1 MSTLDRFDECESDVF
16 KRATHVL
23 VTCLTEYDGLP
34 QPVKDAV
41 DAWKGSTDEFFREA
55 VALNEAASRAR
66 RAQFGSLLE
75 GGSVPGPVSREVLP
89 PLSAIKAAEANIPA
103 EHVEWALKVHKM
115 APGAQARLP
124 NPVLERVFDKGET
137 QAREFFTRTQNVWNM
152 RVNAGE
158 ASAYEVVLGVQDAR
172 KHKKKGSFREVEKV
186 MCTGGLK

>member
-55 VALNEAASRAR
+55 VALSEAASRAR

-75 GGSVPGPVSREVLP
+75 GGPVPHDVMPPPSVV
-89 PLSAIKAAEANIPA
+89 KAADIPA

-115 APGAQARLP
+115 ATGGQTRLP
-124 NPVLERVFDKGET
+124 NPVHQRVFDKGEA

-186 MCTGGLK
+186 LCTGGVK